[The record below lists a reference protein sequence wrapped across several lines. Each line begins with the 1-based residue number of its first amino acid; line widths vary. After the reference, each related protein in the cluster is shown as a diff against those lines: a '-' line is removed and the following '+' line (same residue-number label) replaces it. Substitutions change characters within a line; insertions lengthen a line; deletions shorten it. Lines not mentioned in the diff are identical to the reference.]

1 MILVKE
7 ISKSFKNYFHIAMVF
22 IITFGVG
29 FLPPFGQITEYGM
42 DVLGIFLGT
51 LYGWIFC
58 ELFWPSLLAL
68 LALGFTDF
76 GNLTTV
82 FAAGFGNSNVIMI
95 LMVFIFVG
103 YLELSGLMRFVA
115 EWFVSRKICEG
126 RPYVFLMMLMLPA
139 AIFAAFI
146 NVWAGLVIIWAL
158 LFESFEIL
166 GFKKD
171 DGYVCM
177 AIMATTLAASVT
189 PTLFTFRPIPI
200 MAEGW
205 VMSAVGLEY
214 DHSIW
219 FLIQGLAA
227 VISIFILLLIFRFVI
242 KPDVSGFASGKDV
255 YEDLRNKKM
264 QQEEKIALGILAL
277 FVVALTIPLIFPKTI
292 PLVAFINQ
300 FGIVGMAG
308 ICLTI
313 VALLKVNGKPIC
325 DIQKCVNNVN
335 WSLIFML
342 VASFPLGDAL
352 GQETTGIIETFTQY
366 VTPLIAGMSPFMF
379 MVITIIAFNLIAQV
393 VHNLVLLIVFTP
405 LLCQLAVSV
414 GLSIDI
420 FLPIFVFAVNTS
432 LITPGAS
439 ATAAL
444 LHGNVKWMSTKKIYL
459 WAIIETIVIYL
470 TLIILV
476 PIGMAIC

>member
-1 MILVKE
+1 ME
-7 ISKSFKNYFHIAMVF
+7 GTRKSFIDYFHIAMVF
-22 IITFGVG
+22 FITFGMG
-29 FLPPFGQITEYGM
+29 LLPPFGQITEYGM

-68 LALGFTDF
+68 IVLSFTDF
-76 GNLTTV
+76 GNITTV
-82 FAAGFGNSNVIMI
+82 FTAGFGNSNVVMI

-103 YLELSGLMRFVA
+103 YLELSGLMRFIA
-115 EWFVSRKICEG
+115 EWFVSRKICQG
-126 RPYVFLMMLMLPA
+126 RPYVFLVMLMIPA

-146 NVWAGLVIIWAL
+146 NVWAGLVIIWSL
-158 LFESFEIL
+158 LFEAFEVL
-166 GFKKD
+166 GLKKD

-189 PTLFTFRPIPI
+189 PTLFTFRPIPV

-205 VMSAVGLEY
+205 VMSAVGFGY

-219 FLIQGLAA
+219 FLIQGLASI
-227 VISIFILLLIFRFVI
+227 ISLIILLLIFRFVI

-264 QQEEKIALGILAL
+264 QREEMIALGILVL

-292 PLVAFINQ
+292 PLVTFINK
-300 FGIVGMAG
+300 FGIIGMSG

-313 VALLKVNGKPIC
+313 VALLKVDGKPIC
-325 DIQKCVNNVN
+325 NIQKCVNNVN
-335 WSLIFML
+335 WPLIFML
-342 VASFPLGDAL
+342 VASFPLSDAL
-352 GQETTGIIETFTQY
+352 GQDATGIIATFSQY
-366 VTPLIAGMSPFMF
+366 VTPLISDMSPLLF
-379 MVITIIAFNLIAQV
+379 MVLVIVAFNLIAQIM
-393 VHNLVLLIVFTP
+393 HNLVLLIVFTP

-414 GLSIDI
+414 GLSIDV

-432 LITPGAS
+432 MITPGAS

-444 LHGNVKWMSTKKIYL
+444 LHGNVKWMSTKNIYL